1 MLPDLVSLAL
11 FVRAVDAKSPELWF
25 DSQEDLV
32 ASVAGPEGKTLLPDL
47 PNLTDPND
55 MNPIIAVEYR
65 MLGD

>member
-1 MLPDLVSLAL
+1 VVRPKKTWWRHLQPGRQDVLV
-11 FVRAVDAKSPELWF
+11 
-25 DSQEDLV
+25 
-32 ASVAGPEGKTLLPDL
+32 DL